1 MYQHSRNRKSG
12 NAVWILRALLFHC
25 GLLAFL
31 ISGNSLAIEEPN
43 YEMALSQGA
52 FELRRYA
59 PHIIAATYVSGD
71 FRNVGNEG
79 FRRLA
84 GYIFGGNRSRQ
95 QISMTAPVTLN
106 PKSEKIAMTT
116 PVSQQSSG
124 DQWQIAF
131 VMPASY
137 TMETL
142 PIPEDSR
149 VKLKEIPER
158 LVATLRYS
166 GSSNDARYQKKEG
179 ILLDWIRDK
188 GWTIESPPAFARY
201 DPPYVPWFL
210 RRNEVLIEVAVD

>member
-1 MYQHSRNRKSG
+1 MYKDIENRKSA
-12 NAVWILRALLFHC
+12 NRCRIFRVLIFQS

-43 YEMALSQGA
+43 YEIALSQGE

-59 PHIIAATYVSGD
+59 PHIIAATYVVGD
-71 FRNVGNEG
+71 FGNVGSEG

-95 QISMTAPVTLN
+95 QISMTAPVTLD
-106 PKSEKIAMTT
+106 PQSEKLAMTA

-124 DQWQIAF
+124 DKWRIAF

-142 PIPEDSR
+142 PIPKDSR
-149 VKLKEIPER
+149 VNLQEVPER

-166 GSSNDARYQKKEG
+166 GPSNDASYQKKEE
-179 ILLDWIRDK
+179 ILLDWILDR